1 MKTLTG
7 LLFIAMCTTA
17 IADQSLPRTISVT
30 GNGSATSP
38 PDMATINTG
47 VVTQGKNAADAMKA
61 NNEIMAKLMAALKA
75 QKIPAKDIQTS
86 DFSVSPQ
93 YSRDDRGRTQQEI
106 VGYRVS
112 NQVRVVIRNLPELG
126 TVLDTLVSTGSNRV
140 SGISFGITD
149 SDGILNEA
157 RNNAIANAR
166 SKAKLY
172 AQALGIKVGKVVSV
186 SESSVI
192 APRPQFFARA
202 AMADSAV
209 PIASGEQELTATIDV
224 VFAIAD

>member
-7 LLFIAMCTTA
+7 ILFIAMCTTA
-17 IADQSLPRTISVT
+17 IADQALPRTISVT

-93 YSRDDRGRTQQEI
+93 YARDDRGRTQQEI

-126 TVLDTLVSTGSNRV
+126 KVLDTLVSTGSNRV

-157 RNNAIANAR
+157 RNNAIADAR
-166 SKAKLY
+166 SKANLY

>member
-1 MKTLTG
+1 MKILTG
-7 LLFIAMCTTA
+7 ILFIAMCTTA
-17 IADQSLPRTISVT
+17 IADQALPRTISVT

-93 YSRDDRGRTQQEI
+93 YARDDRGRTQQEI

-126 TVLDTLVSTGSNRV
+126 KVLDTLVSTGSNRV

-157 RNNAIANAR
+157 RNNAIADAR
-166 SKAKLY
+166 SKANLY

>member
-7 LLFIAMCTTA
+7 ILFIAMCTTA
-17 IADQSLPRTISVT
+17 IADQALPRTISIT

-93 YSRDDRGRTQQEI
+93 YARDDRGRTQQEI

-126 TVLDTLVSTGSNRV
+126 KVLDTLVSTGSNRV

-157 RNNAIANAR
+157 RNNAIADAR
-166 SKAKLY
+166 SKANLY

-209 PIASGEQELTATIDV
+209 PIASAEQELTATSDL

>member
-7 LLFIAMCTTA
+7 LLFIAICTTA

>member
-157 RNNAIANAR
+157 RNNAIADAR

-224 VFAIAD
+224 VFAIAN

>member
-7 LLFIAMCTTA
+7 LLFIAICTTA

-93 YSRDDRGRTQQEI
+93 YARDDRGRTQQEI

-126 TVLDTLVSTGSNRV
+126 KVLDTLVSTGSNRV

-157 RNNAIANAR
+157 RNNAIADAR
-166 SKAKLY
+166 SKANLY

>member
-7 LLFIAMCTTA
+7 LLFIAICTTA

-157 RNNAIANAR
+157 RNNAIADAR

>member
-7 LLFIAMCTTA
+7 ILFIAMCTTA
-17 IADQSLPRTISVT
+17 IADQALPRTISVT

-93 YSRDDRGRTQQEI
+93 YARDDRGRTQQEI

-126 TVLDTLVSTGSNRV
+126 KVLDTLVSTGSNRV

-157 RNNAIANAR
+157 RNNAIADAR

>member
-7 LLFIAMCTTA
+7 LLFIAICTTA
-17 IADQSLPRTISVT
+17 IADQALPRTISVT

-93 YSRDDRGRTQQEI
+93 YARDDRGRTQQEI

-126 TVLDTLVSTGSNRV
+126 KVLDTLVSTGSNRV

-157 RNNAIANAR
+157 RNNAIADAR
-166 SKAKLY
+166 SKANLY

>member
-1 MKTLTG
+1 
-7 LLFIAMCTTA
+7 
-17 IADQSLPRTISVT
+17 
-30 GNGSATSP
+30 
-38 PDMATINTG
+38 
-47 VVTQGKNAADAMKA
+47 MKA

-93 YSRDDRGRTQQEI
+93 YARDDRGRTQQEI

-126 TVLDTLVSTGSNRV
+126 KVLDTLVSTGSNRV

-157 RNNAIANAR
+157 RNNAIADAR
-166 SKAKLY
+166 SKANLY

>member
-7 LLFIAMCTTA
+7 ILFIAMCTTA
-17 IADQSLPRTISVT
+17 IADQALPRTISIT

-93 YSRDDRGRTQQEI
+93 YARDDRGRTQQEI

-126 TVLDTLVSTGSNRV
+126 KVLDTLVSTGSNRV

-157 RNNAIANAR
+157 RNNAIADAR
-166 SKAKLY
+166 SKANLY

>member
-7 LLFIAMCTTA
+7 ILFIAMCTTA
-17 IADQSLPRTISVT
+17 IADQALPRTISVT

-93 YSRDDRGRTQQEI
+93 YARDDRGRTQQEI

-126 TVLDTLVSTGSNRV
+126 KVLDTLVSTGSNRV

-157 RNNAIANAR
+157 RNNAIADAR
-166 SKAKLY
+166 SKANLY
-172 AQALGIKVGKVVSV
+172 AQALGIKDGKVVSV

>member
-7 LLFIAMCTTA
+7 ILFIAMCTTA
-17 IADQSLPRTISVT
+17 IADQALPRTISIT

-93 YSRDDRGRTQQEI
+93 YARDDRGRTQQEI

-126 TVLDTLVSTGSNRV
+126 KVLDTLVSTGSNRV

-157 RNNAIANAR
+157 RNNAIADAR
-166 SKAKLY
+166 SKANLY

-209 PIASGEQELTATIDV
+209 PIASGEQELTATIDL

>member
-1 MKTLTG
+1 MKILPG
-7 LLFIAMCTTA
+7 LLLMAMCSTA
-17 IADQSLPRTISVT
+17 IANDSLPRTISVT
-30 GNGSATSP
+30 GRGSATSP

-61 NNEIMAKLMAALKA
+61 NNEIMKKLMTVLKA
-75 QKIPAKDIQTS
+75 QKIAAKDIQTS

-112 NQVRVVIRNLPELG
+112 NQVRVVVRNLPNLG
-126 TVLDTLVSTGSNRV
+126 AVLDALVSTGSNRV
-140 SGISFGITD
+140 SGIGFGITN

-157 RNNAIANAR
+157 RNNAIADAR

-192 APRPQFFARA
+192 TPRPQFMARA

-209 PIASGEQELTATIDV
+209 PIATGEQELTATINV

>member
-7 LLFIAMCTTA
+7 ILFIAMCTTA
-17 IADQSLPRTISVT
+17 IADQALPRTISIT

-75 QKIPAKDIQTS
+75 QKIPAKDVQTS

-93 YSRDDRGRTQQEI
+93 YARDDRGRTQQEI

-126 TVLDTLVSTGSNRV
+126 KVLDTLVSTGSNRV

-157 RNNAIANAR
+157 RNNAIADAR
-166 SKAKLY
+166 SKANLY

>member
-7 LLFIAMCTTA
+7 ILFIAMCTTA

-93 YSRDDRGRTQQEI
+93 YARDDRGRTQQEI

-126 TVLDTLVSTGSNRV
+126 KVLDTLVSTGSNRV

-157 RNNAIANAR
+157 RNNAIADAR
-166 SKAKLY
+166 SKANLY

>member
-17 IADQSLPRTISVT
+17 IADQALPRTISIT

-93 YSRDDRGRTQQEI
+93 YARDDRGRTQQEI

-126 TVLDTLVSTGSNRV
+126 KVLDTLVSTGSNRV

-157 RNNAIANAR
+157 RNNAIADAR
-166 SKAKLY
+166 SKANLY